1 MSSQQQVLAQ
11 QNTQESQQ
19 ATSLKLV
26 QQALSG
32 EPLSQRQST
41 EFFSAVVAGEVTPV
55 LLTAL
60 LVALKMRGETA
71 DEIAGAAKAL
81 RQAAQPFP
89 GKVAGSIDC
98 CGTGGDG
105 SNTINISTT
114 AAIVGA
120 CMGLPVIKHGNRSVS
135 SSSGSADLLEQLGI
149 NIQQSPAQAANTL
162 KQSNC
167 SFLFAPLYH
176 AGIKHAMPVR
186 QALKSRTLFNLLGP
200 LVNPAAPDFQLLGVY
215 DPALCRVMAEALQ
228 QLGTKAAW
236 VVHGSGCDEI
246 ALHGKTNVCQLKDG
260 EITEFTLSPA
270 DFGLTEHPLSSLAG
284 GMPSENAAAT
294 LAILN
299 GSGQRAH
306 NEAVAMNVA
315 AMLKI
320 AGRGDNLITNTL
332 AVLECLASGKAMHT
346 LQRFKAISNNNVD
359 NEVSGHG

>member
-1 MSSQQQVLAQ
+1 MSSQPHSTLPTDEQQ
-11 QNTQESQQ
+11 QQ
-19 ATSLKLV
+19 AGLLKLV

-32 EPLSQRQST
+32 QPLSQSQSSS
-41 EFFSAVVAGEVTPV
+41 FFTAVVSGEVTPV

-71 DEIAGAAKAL
+71 AEIAGAAKAL
-81 RQAAQPFP
+81 RQAALPFP
-89 GKVAGSIDC
+89 GKIAGSIDC

-149 NIQQSPAQAANTL
+149 NIQQSPQQAAHTL
-162 KQSNC
+162 QHSNC
-167 SFLFAPLYH
+167 SFLFAPMYH

-228 QLGTKAAW
+228 QLGTQTAW

-246 ALHGKTNVCQLKDG
+246 ALHGKTYVCQLKDG
-260 EITEFTLSPA
+260 EITEFNLSPD
-270 DFGLTEHPLSSLAG
+270 DFGLTEKPLSTLAG
-284 GMPSENAAAT
+284 GAPADNAAAT
-294 LAILN
+294 VAILN
-299 GSGQRAH
+299 GSGQPAH

-320 AGRGDNLITNTL
+320 AGLGDNLITNTR
-332 AVLECLASGKAMHT
+332 AVLECLAAGKAMQT
-346 LQRFKAISNNNVD
+346 LQTFRELS
-359 NEVSGHG
+359 HG

>member
-1 MSSQQQVLAQ
+1 MSVLLVQQQLMLQ
-11 QNTQESQQ
+11 Q
-19 ATSLKLV
+19 LV
-26 QQALSG
+26 QQALAG
-32 EPLSQRQST
+32 KALTQSQS
-41 EFFSAVVAGEVTPV
+41 EDFFSAVVRGEVEPV

-71 DEIAGAAKAL
+71 AEIAGAAKAL
-81 RQAAQPFP
+81 RQAALPFP
-89 GKVAGSIDC
+89 QKVAGSIDC

-120 CMGLPVIKHGNRSVS
+120 SMGLPVIKHGNRSVS
-135 SSSGSADLLEQLGI
+135 SRSGSADLLEQLGV
-149 NIQQSPAQAANTL
+149 NIQQSAAQAFTTL
-162 KQSNC
+162 QASNC
-167 SFLFAPLYH
+167 SFLFAPQYH

-246 ALHGKTNVCQLKDG
+246 ALHGNTYVCQLKDG
-260 EITEFTLSPA
+260 ELTEFSLSPD
-270 DFGLTEHPLSSLAG
+270 DFGLTAQPLSSLAG
-284 GMPSENAAAT
+284 GMPSDNAAAT
-294 LAILN
+294 LAILA
-299 GSGQRAH
+299 GTGQSAH
-306 NEAVAMNVA
+306 NQAVAINVA

-320 AGRGDNLITNTL
+320 AGLGDNLTINTQ
-332 AVLECLASGKAMHT
+332 AVLECLASGKAMQT
-346 LQRFKAISNNNVD
+346 LQQFKELS
-359 NEVSGHG
+359 HG